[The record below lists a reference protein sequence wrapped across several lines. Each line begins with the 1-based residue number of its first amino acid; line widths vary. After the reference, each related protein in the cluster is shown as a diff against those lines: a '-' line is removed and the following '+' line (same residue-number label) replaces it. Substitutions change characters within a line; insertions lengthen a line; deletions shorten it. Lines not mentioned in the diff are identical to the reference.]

1 MRRNKCR
8 IRLIIR
14 VNTTI
19 IRVNILKMVNR
30 MESKGLKI
38 IILKET
44 LI

>member
-1 MRRNKCR
+1 
-8 IRLIIR
+8 
-14 VNTTI
+14 
-19 IRVNILKMVNR
+19 